1 VSRTLVVVNPAAG
14 GGRTERAW
22 PRLRDAL
29 AHAGLDFDWAATRA
43 AGDGIELARAAARS
57 GHTLVVAVGGD
68 GTVNEVVN
76 GLTSPDGHPLATAGA
91 VLTGRGRD
99 ACRNFGVPTRL
110 ADAAAALVHGGDAT
124 FDLGMA
130 TWANGERRYFLGAA
144 GAGFDAAVT
153 ARAASIGVRGT
164 LPYLFAVLVTVR
176 ASTPTPATLRADRE
190 VIWQAPL
197 VAAVVANARHFGGG
211 MRIAPQADPADGMLD
226 IVVLGALGRAEM
238 IRWLPTIYWGGH
250 LANPKITTRRFSTL
264 TIDAPVALPTQ
275 LDGELARPTPV
286 TVAAAPRALRLRL
299 PRG

>member
-1 VSRTLVVVNPAAG
+1 
-14 GGRTERAW
+14 
-22 PRLRDAL
+22 
-29 AHAGLDFDWAATRA
+29 
-43 AGDGIELARAAARS
+43 
-57 GHTLVVAVGGD
+57 
-68 GTVNEVVN
+68 
-76 GLTSPDGHPLATAGA
+76 

-110 ADAAAALVHGGDAT
+110 ADAAAALVHGADAT